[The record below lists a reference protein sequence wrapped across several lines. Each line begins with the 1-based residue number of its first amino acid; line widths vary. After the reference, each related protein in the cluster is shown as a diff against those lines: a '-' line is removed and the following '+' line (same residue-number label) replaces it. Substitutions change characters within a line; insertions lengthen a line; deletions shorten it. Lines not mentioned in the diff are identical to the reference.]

1 MGKNHFHVGGLHE
14 HPTSIQWGGGDRDI
28 YLGDREWYKHGAVPE
43 GIKQN
48 MLQEMLDY
56 YENKSMQHML
66 VPEQYQDFEKVSP
79 GVDLPKEWET
89 VNKTRYVP
97 AEGAVDMGHMGP
109 DYTTINNIQKAMN
122 DPDFDIGFMT
132 ENYMKDNPR
141 SGAYY
146 MSSLQDIALNPY
158 KTLDFS
164 DPNVDRAFSLGAGKP
179 RTYEDLKNA
188 SLQLGDPTSG
198 LTNEE
203 VVAHELGHYGTRY
216 GNWNVGHDKYRM
228 EYPETM
234 NINMAPGIRD
244 ESIMDVEGHNE
255 AYWVGRR
262 HGNYPGKNLDMN
274 LSRKAADNIRNWTNY
289 SGGEIEQ
296 RTNPRTRNVRDQ
308 HVEDWSDKGV
318 GHNWGLFRS
327 GTPTFAPSHNIP
339 SQPSPHRNFTP
350 SNTVAPRQPR
360 PHNFNTGG
368 IASLVV

>member
-48 MLQEMLDY
+48 MLQDMLEY
-56 YENKSMQHML
+56 YENKSMQHMF
-66 VPEQYQDFEKVSP
+66 VPEQYQDFEKISP
-79 GVDLPKEWET
+79 GVDLPKQWEE

-97 AEGAVDMGHMGP
+97 AEGAVGMGHMGP
-109 DYTTINNIQKAMN
+109 DYITINNIQKAMN

-132 ENYMKDNPR
+132 ENYMKDNPK

-188 SLQLGDPTSG
+188 SLKLGDPIPG
-198 LTNEE
+198 RLTNEE

-216 GNWNVGHDKYRM
+216 GDWNVGYDKYRM

-234 NINMAPGIRD
+234 NINMAPGIPD
-244 ESIMDVEGHNE
+244 DKIMDVEGHNE

-262 HGNYPGKNLDMN
+262 HGNYPFKNLNMN
-274 LSRKAADNIRNWTNY
+274 LSGKAADNIRNWTNY
-289 SGGEIEQ
+289 SRGEIEK
-296 RTNPRTRNVRDQ
+296 RATPNLAPRNVRNQ
-308 HVEDWSDKGV
+308 YVEDYSDKGP
-318 GHNWGLFRS
+318 WGRDFSMFRS
-327 GTPTFAPSHNIP
+327 DTPTFTPSHNIP
-339 SQPSPHRNFTP
+339 QQPSPHHNFNIP
-350 SNTVAPRQPR
+350 QQPR
-360 PHNFNTGG
+360 PHHSFNTGG
-368 IASLVV
+368 IASLVI